1 MSWVLVK
8 QEAAGMGGTQLMAGG
23 GGGAQVYLTP
33 DRPVTPEE
41 AGMAAVDR
49 YLSGRRAV
57 LPDRAPSRR
66 VYSPEQRQSMGGTAS
81 RFARTAGKYGA
92 LAAAIGGGLKN
103 LYDQTASGE
112 PLSATGLGTSALAGY
127 QFAKPLA
134 TRAGAQAG
142 ARVGV
147 RGVQREARDARAA
160 QRTGSPAS
168 ADFSMPQG
176 TDMSMFDMAPPTQ
189 YDSTQ
194 TSPLAQAGL
203 ANINPSMM
211 SGDSRAY
218 GGYGAPSMSMG
229 DFRQVMPSFS
239 PTQPPAAP
247 TPTPPTPAEGG
258 MSQRLSSALPNT
270 NPMEDAMEQMK
281 EQQKE
286 AQEKKEEMNKEQL
299 ESLQR
304 NLRNPEV

>member
-1 MSWVLVK
+1 MGWILVK
-8 QEAAGMGGTQLMAGG
+8 QEGVPAGSPLQTQLMLGG
-23 GGGAQVYLTP
+23 GGGGSGMFLTP
-33 DRPVTPEE
+33 EKPITPEE
-41 AGMAAVDR
+41 AGMQATNQ
-49 YLSGRRAV
+49 YLSGRRGF
-57 LPDRAPSRR
+57 
-66 VYSPEQRQSMGGTAS
+66 SPEQRQRVSDIAS
-81 RFARTAGKYGA
+81 RAGQFAGRYGG
-92 LAAAIGGGLKN
+92 LAAMLGAGVKN
-103 LYDQTASGE
+103 LYDQ
-112 PLSATGLGTSALAGY
+112 SATGEPIGLTNLATSMYGAQ
-127 QFAKPLA
+127 QFARPIA

-147 RGVQREARDARAA
+147 RNVRQEASDARAA

-176 TDMSMFDMAPPTQ
+176 TDMSMYNIAPPTQ

-203 ANINPSMM
+203 ANMNPSMM

-218 GGYGAPSMSMG
+218 GGYGAPGMSMG

-258 MSQRLSSALPNT
+258 MSQRLSSALPNP